1 MKHLLGSE
9 SKSRRPFCASSM
21 PKTPKGRWDMI
32 SMNVLLSEEE
42 VKAAN
47 GVQWLV
53 GSSMG
58 A

>member
-1 MKHLLGSE
+1 
-9 SKSRRPFCASSM
+9 M

>member
-1 MKHLLGSE
+1 
-9 SKSRRPFCASSM
+9 M
-21 PKTPKGRWDMI
+21 PKTPTGRWDMI
-32 SMNVLLSEEE
+32 SMNVLLSEE
-42 VKAAN
+42 VKVAI

>member
-1 MKHLLGSE
+1 MKHPLGSE
-9 SKSRRPFCASSM
+9 SKSRRPLYASSM
-21 PKTPKGRWDMI
+21 PKTPTGRWDRI
-32 SMNVLLSEEE
+32 SMDVLLSEE
-42 VKAAN
+42 VKVAI